1 MANKG
6 FLAALGSGKQ
16 TGERANNDF
25 YATNPLS
32 VQGLLTKEKVQGDLL
47 EPCVGQGQIV
57 DTLKQSGCDF
67 NSIMTLDLIDRGYP
81 NTVVDDFLTHDF
93 GKQKF
98 DWIVTNPPYKLAE
111 PFIRK
116 SYALLKSNGK
126 MAFFLRIQF
135 LESIQRYQLFQDLPL
150 QKVYVFSKRQTPWK
164 NGQQTNN
171 GKKWASTICFAWFVW
186 QKDYKGQPTIDWIK

>member
-16 TGERANNDF
+16 TGARANNDF

-57 DTLKQSGCDF
+57 DTLKQSGCDL
-67 NSIMTLDLIDRGYP
+67 NSVTTLDLINRGYP

-93 GKQKF
+93 DKQKF
-98 DWIVTNPPYKLAE
+98 DWIVTNPPY
-111 PFIRK
+111 
-116 SYALLKSNGK
+116 
-126 MAFFLRIQF
+126 
-135 LESIQRYQLFQDLPL
+135 
-150 QKVYVFSKRQTPWK
+150 
-164 NGQQTNN
+164 
-171 GKKWASTICFAWFVW
+171 
-186 QKDYKGQPTIDWIK
+186 